1 MIGLKIGG
9 DLIVVVIKIVGI
21 VLSSSG
27 MISIVIN
34 SVFLVSSVAFKL
46 IFWVVI
52 VRKFVKF

>member
-34 SVFLVSSVAFKL
+34 NVFLVSSVVFKL